1 MLHQLPLEDFHLSFF
16 FIEIH
21 SMQDWTA
28 TTRHGV
34 ERKRKGKDDKYIGK
48 LFRRETRCL
57 LTLAI

>member
-34 ERKRKGKDDKYIGK
+34 ERKRKGKDDKYIESFLEEK
-48 LFRRETRCL
+48 LGVY
-57 LTLAI
+57 